1 MRTAVVG
8 VLWLVFGVVFSVPA
22 WAASPDCVA
31 VDVSVDDAHH
41 VIDVTFR
48 PPASVKR
55 IALQPL
61 APYSRKALWQ
71 SPDGSAQIED
81 EAIVAAPGHRLLHI
95 RMDAS
100 RTPERQDRAY
110 APFLRFADGTVAID
124 TQQFL
129 RPKDSTQKLCQ
140 RYVPAH
146 GQQVVGFGEA
156 STKPLDLGDTS
167 PAGYVAFGTP
177 YVERHG
183 DLLLAIDKG
192 TPSTIR
198 ERVAGDVPRLMDFYV
213 HHLGQA
219 KTPMLFL
226 FMQPDEQGV
235 RSFHG
240 DHLPSSITLGLMGQ
254 GWDSMEEADWQRL
267 TGFVAH
273 ELFHTWN
280 SAPALGS
287 PEGEALLAKEGGA
300 ELARVMATASLSN
313 QTSAQWLPRVGS
325 MYNACLF
332 DIHRAQSVAS
342 ALDKRAPGGLPYD
355 CGAPLM
361 LALALA
367 ANPHDPVTGYFDLWT
382 KLAEQRRGKSL
393 PDFAWTDLI
402 PPGMAAALRDTLVH
416 AIQGPDAYADSMQ
429 AAFHQLGVGVEP
441 ASKLDAENSQ
451 RYAGALMSHLMRV
464 DCDGNVSFWT
474 QPDGFLIDKSLSN
487 CHVLQAGSTV
497 DALLGQ
503 PFATADMLALS
514 KQVAER
520 CAHGSSVKVGYK
532 GAVPS
537 DGDVPCT
544 QPLPALPKPLV
555 FTGLGGIPAAAEA
568 SSRSSPTI
576 GP

>member
-1 MRTAVVG
+1 MKTAVAG
-8 VLWLVFGVVFSVPA
+8 VLWLVFGVVFSAPV
-22 WAASPDCVA
+22 WAASADCVA
-31 VDVSVDDAHH
+31 IDVSVDDAHH
-41 VIDVTFR
+41 AIDVSFR

-81 EAIVAAPGHRLLHI
+81 EAIVANPGHRVLHV

-129 RPKDSTQKLCQ
+129 PPKDSTQKLCQ

-146 GQQVVGFGEA
+146 GQQVIGFSEA
-156 STKPLDLGDTS
+156 STQPLDLRDTS
-167 PAGYVAFGTP
+167 PLGYVAFGTP

-198 ERVAGDVPRLMDFYV
+198 ERVASDVPRLMDFYV
-213 HHLGQA
+213 QHLGPA
-219 KTPMLFL
+219 KTPTLFL

-254 GWDSMEEADWQRL
+254 GWDSLEEADWQRL

-325 MYNACLF
+325 MYNVCLF

-342 ALDKRAPGGLPYD
+342 ALEKRAPGGLPYN

-367 ANPHDPVTGYFDLWT
+367 ANPQDPVAGYFDLWA
-382 KLAEQRRGKSL
+382 KLTEQRRGKSL

-402 PPGMAAALRDTLVH
+402 PPGTDAALRDELVH
-416 AIQGPDAYADSMQ
+416 AIQAPDAYADSMQ
-429 AAFHQLGVGVEP
+429 AAFHQLGVRVEP

-474 QPDGFLIDKSLSN
+474 QPDGFLIDKSLST
-487 CHVLQAGSTV
+487 CHVLQAGNTV

-514 KQVAER
+514 KQVADR
-520 CAHGSSVKVGYK
+520 CAHGSPVKVGYK
-532 GAVPS
+532 GAVPP
-537 DGDVPCT
+537 DGNVPCT
-544 QPLPALPKPLV
+544 QPLPVLPKPLV
-555 FTGLGGIPAAAEA
+555 FTGLDGIPSTAEA